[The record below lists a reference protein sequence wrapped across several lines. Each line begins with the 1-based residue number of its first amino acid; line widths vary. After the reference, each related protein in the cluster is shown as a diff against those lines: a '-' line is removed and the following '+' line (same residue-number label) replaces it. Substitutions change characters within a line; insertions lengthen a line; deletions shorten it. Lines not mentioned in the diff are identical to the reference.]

1 MRWLTLTLLLLC
13 LFAAGSAA
21 AKPEASPPAQ
31 ALARAWFMEDT
42 ATGAVLDTHNAGTR
56 MPIAS
61 ITKLMTVLVAL
72 DHHKLSDVVTVD
84 PRVTTVGQESI
95 YLRAGEQM
103 TVRDLIK
110 GALIQSANDAAD
122 ALALSVAPSFP
133 AFAVLMNEKAKQ
145 LGLTSSHFV
154 RPDGLDAPGEYS
166 TASDVAQLAIDAM
179 KIPIIRDTVRDKT
192 ATISGDRTLHTW
204 NDLLGV
210 LPGVFGVK
218 TGHTND
224 AGWCQVAAL
233 QGQGGVTI
241 YAVILGSPSEA
252 QRDSDLEAML
262 EWGLDQYRVVDAIS
276 DVRVY
281 AHVVLPYGKTP
292 LALVAQD
299 SLLTAAR
306 IGLPLQERVV
316 APRKVSLPVT
326 AGEVL
331 GHVSVYAGTR
341 LVGERPLVA
350 ARSVAQPG
358 VARRVGFYAQR
369 AAHNVMRALQ

>member
-1 MRWLTLTLLLLC
+1 MRWLTLTLLLLLC
-13 LFAAGSAA
+13 LGAAGSAA
-21 AKPEASPPAQ
+21 AKPAAPVQ
-31 ALARAWFMEDT
+31 ALARAWFVEDT
-42 ATGAVLDTHNAGTR
+42 SSGQVLTSHDAGER

-72 DHHKLSDVVTVD
+72 DHHKLSDVVKVD

-95 YLRAGEQM
+95 DLEAGELM

-133 AFAVLMNEKAKQ
+133 AFAVLMNEKARQ
-145 LGLTSSHFV
+145 LGLDNTNFV

-166 TASDVAQLAIDAM
+166 TASDVARLAIDAM
-179 KIPIIRDTVRDKT
+179 KVPIIRDTVRDRT

-218 TGHTND
+218 TGHTNK
-224 AGWCQVAAL
+224 AGWCQVAAIR
-233 QGQGGVTI
+233 GQGVTL
-241 YAVILGSPSEA
+241 YAVILGSPSET

-262 EWGLDQYRVVDAIS
+262 EWGLDQFRVVDAIS
-276 DVRVY
+276 NVRVY

-292 LALVAQD
+292 LALVARN
-299 SLLTAAR
+299 SLLAVAR
-306 IGLPLQERVV
+306 VGLPLQERVV
-316 APRKVSLPVT
+316 APTKVSLPVT

-331 GHVSVYAGTR
+331 GRVSVWEGSK

-350 ARSVAQPG
+350 ARSVARPG
-358 VARRVGFYAQR
+358 VVGRVGFFAQR
-369 AAHNVMRALQ
+369 TAHDMIRALQ

>member
-13 LFAAGSAA
+13 LFTAGSAT
-21 AKPEASPPAQ
+21 AKPEAPVQ
-31 ALARAWFMEDT
+31 ALARAWFVEDT
-42 ATGAVLDTHNAGTR
+42 ATGTVLDTHNAGMR

-95 YLRAGEQM
+95 YLRAGERM
-103 TVRDLIK
+103 TVHDLIK

-166 TASDVAQLAIDAM
+166 TARDVAQLAIDAM
-179 KIPIIRDTVRDKT
+179 KVPIIRDTVRDKT

-218 TGHTND
+218 TGHTNE

-233 QGQGGVTI
+233 RGQGGVTI

-252 QRDSDLEAML
+252 QRDKDLEAIL

-276 DVRVY
+276 NVRVY

-292 LALVAQD
+292 LALVARS

-316 APRKVSLPVT
+316 APTKISLPVT
-326 AGEVL
+326 AGQVL
-331 GHVSVYAGTR
+331 GRVSVYAGTK
-341 LVGERPLVA
+341 LIGQQPLVA

-358 VARRVGFYAQR
+358 VVRRVGFYAQR
-369 AAHNVMRALQ
+369 AAHNFMRALQ